1 LYVKIGNFE
10 DALFYYKKAFRKNS
24 NIELARKIVVNLLQ
38 LDRPEESRYYLNYI
52 VEKDPFDKTSI
63 GIQKMINGVLA
74 ARIKLMNDPWDIFS
88 NNIQANYYLFTGNLG
103 MAKKFID
110 QAMKINSW
118 DKETLLLA
126 ADYHKKIKE
135 HENTK
140 K

>member
-1 LYVKIGNFE
+1 L
-10 DALFYYKKAFRKNS
+10 
-24 NIELARKIVVNLLQ
+24 
-38 LDRPEESRYYLNYI
+38 
-52 VEKDPFDKTSI
+52 EKDPFDKTSI